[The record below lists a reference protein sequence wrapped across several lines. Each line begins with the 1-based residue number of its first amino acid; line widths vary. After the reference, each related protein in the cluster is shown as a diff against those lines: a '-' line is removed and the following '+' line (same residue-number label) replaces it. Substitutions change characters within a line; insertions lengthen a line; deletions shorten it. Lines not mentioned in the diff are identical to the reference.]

1 MTNRCPGGPHEPEHD
16 VDQDVNKL
24 QDKVFL

>member
-1 MTNRCPGGPHEPEHD
+1 MTNRCPGGPHEPEND
-16 VDQDVNKL
+16 FDQDVNKL